1 MVFPNKLYHQIKITT
16 KLNQNINPFLEKWIK
31 SEVAGH
37 NKLQKI
43 VKLQKFKVMMN
54 LNVLHLLDIFNKEQ
68 RLHLHAG
75 PNHF

>member
-37 NKLQKI
+37 NKLQK
-43 VKLQKFKVMMN
+43 FKVMMN

-75 PNHF
+75 PNHC